1 MSSCLRKNK
10 VGQKVI
16 RLDTVDSTNDYLMGL
31 ASRDATH
38 GTVVVADSQEKG
50 KGRLERTWFSPPG
63 KNVYMSVLLKP
74 DLHPED
80 ISLLTVMSAVASAL
94 AINKLTG
101 IKARIKWPN
110 DIVVSGRKLGGILLE
125 SRFRSGGIAHAVV
138 GIGINVNSRQ
148 ADFPE
153 DLRAIAT
160 SVFQEIGRSSR
171 RTTLIDAILDNIDSE
186 LDLINEKRRSL
197 LLKKYKIMS
206 ATIGNRVRVDDS
218 NGSFEGG
225 ALDID
230 EQGHLLV
237 KTDADKVET
246 ISAGDVTVI
255 RTL

>member
-1 MSSCLRKNK
+1 MSSYLRKNK

-31 ASRDATH
+31 ASGGATH

-63 KNVYMSVLLKP
+63 KNIYMSVLLKP

-80 ISLLTVMSAVASAL
+80 ISLLTVMGAVACAL

-125 SRFRSGGIAHAVV
+125 SRFRSGGIAHVVV

-153 DLRAIAT
+153 DLRTIAT

-171 RTTLIDAILDNIDSE
+171 RTLIDAILDNIDSE
-186 LDLINEKRRSL
+186 LDLITEKRRSL
-197 LLKKYKIMS
+197 LLEKYKKMS

-218 NGSFEGG
+218 KRSFEGG
-225 ALDID
+225 AFDID

-237 KTDADKVET
+237 KNDAGKTEI
-246 ISAGDVTVI
+246 ISTGDVTVI